1 MALNWQAFPYTE
13 HWGFTGP
20 RASPPTDE
28 WQAILCYIYGW
39 SLCILPCILFS
50 CWFSLW
56 ELWGYW
62 LVHIVFLPMGL
73 QTPSAPWVLSLV
85 PPMGTLCSVQ
95 WQAESIYHLTG
106 TGRASQ
112 ETAISGSCHQVLV
125 GIQNGV
131 WIWWLYMR
139 WIPRWVSFW
148 MPFPSVSEPHFVS
161 LSLPMG
167 ILFPL
172 I

>member
-39 SLCILPCILFS
+39 SLCILPCVLFS

-85 PPMGTLCSVQ
+85 PPLGTQYMTFYLAQSLIHMGRNKHANPHPSFLTTWILFSVRSSNTP
-95 WQAESIYHLTG
+95 QATS
-106 TGRASQ
+106 
-112 ETAISGSCHQVLV
+112 ETALPRSSRILLYGSLGSH
-125 GIQNGV
+125 
-131 WIWWLYMR
+131 
-139 WIPRWVSFW
+139 
-148 MPFPSVSEPHFVS
+148 PS
-161 LSLPMG
+161 
-167 ILFPL
+167 
-172 I
+172 